1 MKIEDVKE
9 NIKKGKPTHLLC
21 SSRLTNLNNQTNF
34 KLTHK
39 AMKNRNVLILGV
51 ITILSSCAIIRPGE
65 VGVRQK
71 LGRLSEKVHFSGP
84 LFYNPFVGKVIRI
97 SIQTNNLELSLNLP
111 SKEGLSINSQ
121 ISILYKLNPEQT
133 PNIIN
138 NLGLNYE
145 PIIANVFRS
154 ASADVCSKY
163 FAKDLHSGMRADI
176 EKAIKDKMMETLNNQ
191 GIQIDA
197 VLMKSIQLPLGL
209 STSIEQKLQAEQ
221 DVMRMEFT
229 LRQAKLEADRKIIE
243 AKGTSDAQKII
254 SEGLT
259 NEIIKIRSIEAFI
272 ELSKSPNSK
281 IIITDGKAPFLID
294 SDK

>member
-1 MKIEDVKE
+1 MKIKSV
-9 NIKKGKPTHLLC
+9 I
-21 SSRLTNLNNQTNF
+21 
-34 KLTHK
+34 
-39 AMKNRNVLILGV
+39 ILAV
-51 ITILSSCAIIRPGE
+51 ITIFSGCSVIRPGE
-65 VGVRQK
+65 VGVKQK
-71 LGRLSEKVHFSGP
+71 LGRLSEKVHFTGP
-84 LFYNPFVGKVIRI
+84 VFYNPFVSRVVKL

-121 ISILYKLNPEQT
+121 ISILYKLSPEQV
-133 PNIIN
+133 PYVIK
-138 NLGLNYE
+138 NLGLKYE
-145 PIIANVFRS
+145 AIIANVFRS

-176 EKAIKDKMMETLNNQ
+176 EKAIKEKMMETLNNQ

-197 VLMKSIQLPLGL
+197 VLMKSIQLPQGL
-209 STSIEQKLQAEQ
+209 ATSIEQKLQAEQ

-229 LRQAKLEADRKIIE
+229 LKQAKLEADRKIIE

-259 NEIIKIRSIEAFI
+259 NEIIKIRSIEAFM

-281 IIITDGKAPFLID
+281 VIITDGKTPFLIG